1 MARLISA
8 MDTMLHL
15 PQTRLL
21 LAAIGIVIVTNDWIE
36 PVVDI
41 LIYAIWRLSR

>member
-8 MDTMLHL
+8 MGTMLHL
-15 PQTRLL
+15 PQTWLL
-21 LAAIGIVIVTNDWIE
+21 LTAIGIVIVTNDWVE

-41 LIYAIWRLSR
+41 LLYAIWRLSH